1 MNVEKA
7 QEEILKERTLILSNR
22 QKVNKSNATLS
33 LLIDF
38 FPFSLSRL
46 VKLWLVSSGK
56 VQWMNRAR
64 LVRTE
69 QEQSVIN
76 EHINSKQI
84 KR

>member
-38 FPFSLSRL
+38 FSLLSIAACKTL
-46 VKLWLVSSGK
+46 ACFIWESS
-56 VQWMNRAR
+56 MNEPSPLSANRTRA
-64 LVRTE
+64 E
-69 QEQSVIN
+69 C
-76 EHINSKQI
+76 H
-84 KR
+84 